1 MKRSKSVLL
10 KEREG
15 QNDGQAIC
23 ERPREKKIDAYASG
37 CCSWIFIMQPKQK
50 EAASASRPFKHIKGG
65 RSEKNGPPLP

>member
-23 ERPREKKIDAYASG
+23 ERPREKKVDAYASG

-50 EAASASRPFKHIKGG
+50 EAHFKHIKGG